1 MEKISETIYI
11 VLASPDDSGNIGSV
25 CRAMKTM
32 GIKHLRIVNPPNY
45 DENKIR
51 YTSIHAF
58 DIFQNRTEY
67 NSLKEALSDL
77 SFAAATTRRM
87 GKRRKYSVFSPEELA
102 DFIEKNCY
110 EKCGLVFGNEERGLT
125 DKELSECSAAVLI
138 PSDSAFPSLN
148 LSHAVQILTYT
159 IFTHF
164 NNNDDDEKQESTASI
179 EKTRYNF
186 KELEDLCNEITDS
199 LRPLGFFKI
208 TDDSDLKTLLRDIFS
223 RANINQ
229 KEGGKIITLFRK
241 IRGMAKQDGV

>member
-1 MEKISETIYI
+1 MKKMSETIYI

-67 NSLKEALSDL
+67 SSLKEALSDL
-77 SFAAATTRRM
+77 SFAAAATRRM
-87 GKRRKYSVFSPEELA
+87 GKRRKYSVFSPEETA
-102 DFIEKNCY
+102 NFIEKNCY

-148 LSHAVQILTYT
+148 LSHAVQILAYT

-164 NNNDDDEKQESTASI
+164 NNNDNEKQESSST
-179 EKTRYNF
+179 EKTRYSL
-186 KELEDLCNEITDS
+186 KELEDLCSEITDL
-199 LRPLGFFKI
+199 LRPLGFFKKA
-208 TDDSDLKTLLRDIFS
+208 DDSDLKIFLRDIFS

-229 KEGGKIITLFRK
+229 KEGSKIINLFRK
-241 IRGMAKQDGV
+241 IRGMAKKDGV